1 MLPKVFALLFVLVW
15 GTSLQAQTPFYQ
27 GKTIRLVAGTP
38 AGSVYDLY
46 ARLVAQFL
54 PKYIPGNPNIIVQ
67 NMPGVASMVAA
78 NYIYGVAKPDGLTIG
93 SIQPALY
100 FDQLVGRKEVQFEW
114 QKFTWIGNTT
124 VSHHLLY
131 MRSDTPY
138 KTIEDIRKAS
148 VPPKCGA
155 EGTASS
161 AYYLPKLLEETIGTK
176 FTIITGYNSG
186 SDVDLAVERGE
197 VQCRAFT
204 IAAFFAREPFHTWRK
219 KGFVRVII
227 QTGKKRDGNL
237 PDVPT
242 LPELMVWVLIIS
254 NVIVCGLCFLILNH
268 LAALTFIRGSL
279 LIPFLLFLVFI
290 GSFTANND
298 LYDIVVTLIF
308 GVTGYFMVKWG
319 WPRPPLVLGLTL
331 GKIAENY
338 LWISTAAYGA
348 KWLMFP
354 SVVILIAITL
364 FTIAYPTIKERMGK
378 AKYERPEDAM

>member
-1 MLPKVFALLFVLVW
+1 MLPGILFLLLALLWPFYVHA
-15 GTSLQAQTPFYQ
+15 QAPFYQ

-46 ARLVAQFL
+46 ARMVAQFL
-54 PKYIPGNPNIIVQ
+54 PKHIPGAPNVIVQ

-78 NYIYGVAKPDGLTIG
+78 NYIYEVAKPDGLTIG

-100 FDQLVGRKEVQFEW
+100 FDQLVGRKEVKFDW

-161 AYYLPKLLEETIGTK
+161 AYYLPKLLEETIGAK
-176 FTIITGYNSG
+176 FNIVTGYNSG
-186 SDVDLAVERGE
+186 TDVDLAVERGE

-219 KGFVRVII
+219 KGFVHVIT
-227 QTGKKRDGNL
+227 QTGKRRDAKL
-237 PDVPT
+237 PDIAT
-242 LPELMVWVLIIS
+242 LPELMEKHKTADS
-254 NVIVCGLCFLILNH
+254 ARR
-268 LAALTFIRGSL
+268 LAAVILAANEIGRPIVATPGIPAERVKVLRDAFMKSVHDPEL
-279 LIPFLLFLVFI
+279 LADAKKKRLELDPVA
-290 GSFTANND
+290 GED
-298 LYDIVVTLIF
+298 LEA
-308 GVTGYFMVKWG
+308 
-319 WPRPPLVLGLTL
+319 L
-331 GKIAENY
+331 GKEIIAQPPE
-338 LWISTAAYGA
+338 
-348 KWLMFP
+348 
-354 SVVILIAITL
+354 VV
-364 FTIAYPTIKERMGK
+364 ERMKKLLGT
-378 AKYERPEDAM
+378 

>member
-1 MLPKVFALLFVLVW
+1 MILILVLAFALGWSSTLLA
-15 GTSLQAQTPFYQ
+15 QAPFYQ

-46 ARLVAQFL
+46 ARLVAQFI
-54 PKYIPGNPNIIVQ
+54 PKHIPGTPNVIVQ

-100 FDQLVGRKEVQFEW
+100 FDQLVGRKEVQFDW

-138 KTIEDIRKAS
+138 KTVEDIRKAS
-148 VPPKCGA
+148 TPPKCGA

-161 AYYLPKLLEETIGTK
+161 AYYLPKLLEETIGAK
-176 FTIITGYNSG
+176 FNIVTGYNSG
-186 SDVDLAVERGE
+186 TDVDLAVERGE

-227 QTGKKRDGNL
+227 QTGKKRDAKL
-237 PDVPT
+237 PETPT
-242 LPELMVWVLIIS
+242 LDELMDQHRTADSARRLAAVILAANEIGRPIVATPGIPADRVKILREAFMRSVRDPELLDDAKKKRLDLDPVPGEELEALAKEIVAQPPE
-254 NVIVCGLCFLILNH
+254 VI
-268 LAALTFIRGSL
+268 
-279 LIPFLLFLVFI
+279 
-290 GSFTANND
+290 
-298 LYDIVVTLIF
+298 
-308 GVTGYFMVKWG
+308 
-319 WPRPPLVLGLTL
+319 
-331 GKIAENY
+331 
-338 LWISTAAYGA
+338 
-348 KWLMFP
+348 
-354 SVVILIAITL
+354 
-364 FTIAYPTIKERMGK
+364 ERMKKLLGT
-378 AKYERPEDAM
+378 

>member
-1 MLPKVFALLFVLVW
+1 MFSSCFVFLVVLLWPF
-15 GTSLQAQTPFYQ
+15 SLHAQAPFYQ

-46 ARLVAQFL
+46 ARLVAQFI
-54 PKYIPGNPNIIVQ
+54 PKHIPGTPNVIVQ

-138 KTIEDIRKAS
+138 KTVEDIRNAS
-148 VPPKCGA
+148 TPPKCGA

-161 AYYLPKLLEETIGTK
+161 AYYLPKLLEETIGAK
-176 FTIITGYNSG
+176 FNIVTGYNSG
-186 SDVDLAVERGE
+186 TDVDLAVERGE

-227 QTGKKRDGNL
+227 QTGKKRDANL
-237 PDVPT
+237 PEVPT
-242 LPELMVWVLIIS
+242 LHELMDQHKTADS
-254 NVIVCGLCFLILNH
+254 ARR
-268 LAALTFIRGSL
+268 LAA
-279 LIPFLLFLVFI
+279 
-290 GSFTANND
+290 
-298 LYDIVVTLIF
+298 
-308 GVTGYFMVKWG
+308 
-319 WPRPPLVLGLTL
+319 
-331 GKIAENY
+331 
-338 LWISTAAYGA
+338 
-348 KWLMFP
+348 
-354 SVVILIAITL
+354 VILAANEIGRPIVATPGI
-364 FTIAYPTIKERMGK
+364 PTDRVKILREAFMRSVRDPDLLDDAKKKRLDLDPVPGEELEALAKEIVAQPPEVIERMKKLLGT
-378 AKYERPEDAM
+378 